1 MNLKKERFIIMELI
15 PTSLNPERGEI
26 VQLSA
31 LKINGMQ
38 LEDRF
43 DYRLN
48 EELIPYKSFL
58 ELINYDKDMFKY
70 LDSTEEILN
79 EFKKWIG
86 DIPVLIMDNIYTI
99 NYLKDITNK
108 TESIFNYLNID
119 NNDDVIERL
128 MDKYHIEPTN
138 HVVDILYES
147 LIQEI
152 L

>member
-70 LDSTEEILN
+70 LDSKEEILN

-86 DIPVLIMDNIYTI
+86 DIPILIMDNIYTI